1 MSTITWPNDG
11 PDNHNKI
18 NLILKLKQQQ
28 KKSTPPEPLGSVSAS
43 RCVSPPHLLPVRL
56 VQECQLMPIWLQ
68 LEHHGKRWAAGKSR
82 CGTSKRSICSV
93 TEAEAG
99 CVFCD
104 ILIFCHSWCLKAP
117 SHAAASLAPSG
128 SFTWLAVWVPAT
140 LWSTLLICLGL
151 FIDLWRSLFV
161 TFDFFLKCAL
171 KKKS

>member
-1 MSTITWPNDG
+1 
-11 PDNHNKI
+11 
-18 NLILKLKQQQ
+18 
-28 KKSTPPEPLGSVSAS
+28 
-43 RCVSPPHLLPVRL
+43 
-56 VQECQLMPIWLQ
+56 MPIWLQ

-99 CVFCD
+99 CVFSD

-171 KKKS
+171 KKNPKWNNLSPLFKLAGNVYSHCVVNIQHNALQLWWRHSVIHYADDVTV